1 MSEMIFC
8 KLCGQRRAKRAC
20 PAVQGVICS
29 ICCGTE
35 REVSLSCPLECEYL
49 REAHRR
55 EKPAPVEPQD
65 ISDRDVEVS
74 EEFVRSHEEL
84 LLFCVYSLVQ
94 GALRT
99 VGAVDTDVLQ
109 ALEALVKT
117 YRTNETGLFYETRSE
132 NALAAAIQRIFTDSL
147 ADYQKVKE
155 EQEQEIPARNAELL
169 TMLVFLRRIG
179 QQNSNGRPKGRM
191 FVDMLSQM
199 TPSTGVDERA
209 PSIIL

>member
-1 MSEMIFC
+1 MPETNLC
-8 KLCGQRRAKRAC
+8 KICGQRRAKRAC
-20 PAVQGVICS
+20 PAVQGNICS

-35 REVSLSCPLECEYL
+35 REVSFSCPLECEYL

-55 EKPAPVEPQD
+55 EKPVPVDPKD
-65 ISDRDVEVS
+65 IADRDIEVS
-74 EEFVRSHEEL
+74 EELVRSHEEL

-99 VGAVDTDVLQ
+99 AGAVDTDVLE
-109 ALEALVKT
+109 ALEALVQT
-117 YRTNETGLFYETRSE
+117 YRTSESGLFYETRPE
-132 NALAAAIQRIFTDSL
+132 NALAAAVQRVFSDSL

-155 EQEQEIPARNAELL
+155 EQEQELPARNAELL

-179 QQNSNGRPKGRM
+179 QQNSNGRPRGRL
-191 FVDMLSQM
+191 FIDMLSQM

>member
-1 MSEMIFC
+1 MSETNLC
-8 KLCGQRRAKRAC
+8 KICGQRRAKRAC
-20 PAVQGVICS
+20 PAVQGNICS

-35 REVSLSCPLECEYL
+35 REVSLACPLECEYL

-55 EKPAPVEPQD
+55 EKPIPVDPKD
-65 ISDRDVEVS
+65 IADRDIEVS
-74 EEFVRSHEEL
+74 EEFIRSHEEL

-99 VGAVDTDVLQ
+99 SGAVDSDVLE
-109 ALEALVKT
+109 ALAALVKT
-117 YRTNETGLFYETRSE
+117 YKTSEAGLFYETRPE
-132 NALAAAIQRIFTDSL
+132 NALAAAVQRVFSDSL
-147 ADYQKVKE
+147 ADYQKIKE
-155 EQEQEIPARNAELL
+155 EQEQEAPARNAELL

-179 QQNSNGRPKGRM
+179 QQNSNGRPRGRM